1 MSRHSSNPKR
11 YRNCAPLLQTACRKQ
26 CGFQQVGIIKFND
39 LKPPPNLRMFV
50 YTQRRNANKAM
61 EEEDNHLPMKKAK
74 AEVVLYQL
82 RVIF

>member
-1 MSRHSSNPKR
+1 
-11 YRNCAPLLQTACRKQ
+11 
-26 CGFQQVGIIKFND
+26 
-39 LKPPPNLRMFV
+39 MFV